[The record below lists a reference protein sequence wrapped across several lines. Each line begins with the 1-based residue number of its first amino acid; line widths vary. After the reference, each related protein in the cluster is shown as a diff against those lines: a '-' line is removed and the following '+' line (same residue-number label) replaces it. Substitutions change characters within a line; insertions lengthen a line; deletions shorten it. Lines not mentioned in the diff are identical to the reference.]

1 MAGSANRALA
11 IMVWGLTSSFRGSR
25 RHGHRFSLL
34 KTACPTI
41 FRVSLAGLEPP
52 PINQKGYYT
61 YE

>member
-11 IMVWGLTSSFRGSR
+11 ITVRRLTSSLQGSR

-41 FRVSLAGLEPP
+41 FRVSLVGPDPP